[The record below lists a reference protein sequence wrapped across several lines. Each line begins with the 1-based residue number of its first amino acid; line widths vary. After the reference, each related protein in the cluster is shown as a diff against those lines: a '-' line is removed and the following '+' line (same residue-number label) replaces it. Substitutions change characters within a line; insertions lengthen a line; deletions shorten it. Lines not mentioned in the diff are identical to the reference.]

1 MKPVYNAVEYLDP
14 EKVYTYSNQVNNDIN
29 LEVYIQINSEKFVDY
44 QKEIFE
50 EFVADF
56 VDQVRDVVLTS
67 KEVEELLEGQLQAL
81 NNKLQAFADKLR
93 DVPKCELKGYVQLIM
108 NNAVKTWMIGK
119 TTMLIFRD
127 DKMYSVLENSYKEQT
142 NIDQFSDFIG

>member
-14 EKVYTYSNQVNNDIN
+14 EKVYTYSNQINNDIN

-56 VDQVRDVVLTS
+56 VDQVQDIALTS
-67 KEVEELLEGQLQAL
+67 KEIEEMLEDKLQGL
-81 NNKLQAFADKLR
+81 NAKLQAFADKLR
-93 DVPKCELKGYVQLIM
+93 DVPKCELK
-108 NNAVKTWMIGK
+108 
-119 TTMLIFRD
+119 
-127 DKMYSVLENSYKEQT
+127 
-142 NIDQFSDFIG
+142 